1 MLKEKLMEQLR
12 NDNHYTIPKY
22 VLTYAKDLNLDM
34 NSLLLLI
41 YLINNSSNPIFDC
54 KGISKDVNLNEEEFY
69 NSITSLKE
77 KKILSIEM
85 VKNEA
90 GILEERINIDSFY
103 DIIFSKML
111 EDKSTDEGNS
121 DLFDSFEKEFGRT
134 LSPMEYEII
143 NSWVETKIDKGLIIS
158 ALKEAV
164 FNGVNN
170 LRYID
175 KILYEWNKK
184 GIKRTDDLDRK
195 IKEEESKEDNTELY
209 EYDWL
214 NE

>member
-41 YLINNSSNPIFDC
+41 YLINNSNNPIFDY
-54 KGISKDVNLNEEEFY
+54 KGISKDINLNEEEFY

-90 GILEERINIDSFY
+90 GILEEKINIDSFY

-121 DLFDSFEKEFGRT
+121 DLFDLFEKEFGRT

-143 NSWVETKIDKGLIIS
+143 NSWVESKIDKGLIIS

>member
-41 YLINNSSNPIFDC
+41 YLINNISNPIFDY
-54 KGISKDVNLNEEEFY
+54 KGISKDINLNEEEFY

-90 GILEERINIDSFY
+90 GILEEKINIDSFY

-121 DLFDSFEKEFGRT
+121 DLFDLFEKEFGRT

-143 NSWVETKIDKGLIIS
+143 NSWVESKIDKGLIIS

>member
-41 YLINNSSNPIFDC
+41 YLINNSNNPIFDY
-54 KGISKDVNLNEEEFY
+54 KGISKDINLNEEEFY

-90 GILEERINIDSFY
+90 GILEEKINIDSFY

-111 EDKSTDEGNS
+111 EDKSMDEGNS
-121 DLFDSFEKEFGRT
+121 DLFDLFEKEFGRT

-143 NSWVETKIDKGLIIS
+143 NSWVESKIDKGLIIS

>member
-41 YLINNSSNPIFDC
+41 YLINNSSNPIFDY
-54 KGISKDVNLNEEEFY
+54 KGISKDINLNEEEFY

-90 GILEERINIDSFY
+90 GILEEKINIDSFY

-121 DLFDSFEKEFGRT
+121 DLFDLFEKEFGRT
-134 LSPMEYEII
+134 LSPMEYDII
-143 NSWVETKIDKGLIIS
+143 SNWLESKISKELIIM

-164 FNGVNN
+164 YNGVGN

-184 GIKRTDDLDRK
+184 GIKNAVDLESK
-195 IKEEESKEDNTELY
+195 NKKEENAKDNIYY

-214 NE
+214 NEN